1 MLGLWCSFTPG
12 NHNAYPIKNE
22 MPDILLMEDDEILLK
37 ALTRFLE
44 KEGFTVKACANG
56 KLGLEQLEQHH
67 FDLVI
72 TDLNM
77 PYANGFEV
85 MSKIKAQDK
94 HKDVPVIVIT
104 SMSSEA
110 AITQCFQIGA
120 SDFIRKPVTPHELH
134 IRIRKLL
141 GSFA

>member
-1 MLGLWCSFTPG
+1 
-12 NHNAYPIKNE
+12 
-22 MPDILLMEDDEILLK
+22 MPDILLIEDDDVLLK
-37 ALTRFLE
+37 ALARFLE
-44 KEGFTVKACANG
+44 KEGFSVKTCANG
-56 KLGLEQLEQHH
+56 KEGLEQLDRNT

-72 TDLNM
+72 TDINM

-85 MSKIKAQDK
+85 MSRIKSQER
-94 HKDVPVIVIT
+94 HQGMPVIVIT

-110 AITQCFQIGA
+110 AITQCYQIGA
-120 SDFIRKPVTPHELH
+120 NDFIRKPVMPHELH